1 MSALRS
7 MYMSDLPTV
16 LGIIDEH
23 DDDDAESA
31 EADYQHSGFENQFV
45 FERDGA
51 VIGVT
56 GHRPVDGTDNTHWL
70 SWTYLQKSMTGQ
82 GLGTQ
87 MLTELLSKV
96 REANGRRIFVKISD
110 YEDPEGNRIYENAL
124 KLYQSAGFQVE
135 VRSVSFYDEGE
146 DQLIL
151 GLDLQPR
158 LDDVAEDDLKVAEE
172 KPVMR
177 FNGLYEIADT
187 DGAYSFSWEVKAS
200 AGLFGKRIFSTD
212 DLVLGLR
219 SVKESGG
226 RRVFLTFPSNLPLI
240 HKPLQAAG
248 FKYVGQ
254 LTDYYERGVHEF
266 HFTHDLSNLE
276 SQTP

>member
-1 MSALRS
+1 MSELRS

-16 LGIIDEH
+16 LAIIDEH

-31 EADYQHSGFENQFV
+31 EADYQQSGFDNQFV
-45 FERDGA
+45 LELDGT

-56 GHRPVDGTDNTHWL
+56 GYRPVDGTDSTHWL
-70 SWTYLQKSMTGQ
+70 SWTYLQKSLTGQ
-82 GLGTQ
+82 GHGTR
-87 MLTELLSKV
+87 MFTELLGKV
-96 REANGRRIFVKISD
+96 REAGGRKIFVKISD
-110 YEDPEGNRIYENAL
+110 YEDPEGNRIYEHAL
-124 KLYQSAGFQVE
+124 KLYQSVGFEIE

-151 GLDLQPR
+151 GYELDPSPSNAG
-158 LDDVAEDDLKVAEE
+158 DDDLKVREE

-177 FNGLYEIADT
+177 FNGLFEIADT

-200 AGLFGKRIFSTD
+200 AGLFGKRSFSTE
-212 DLVLGLR
+212 DLVLGLQ

-240 HKPLQAAG
+240 HKPLQGAG

-266 HFTHDLSNLE
+266 HFSHDLGGIE
-276 SQTP
+276 I